1 MYLLLNDSDP
11 LMIWTEDKKI
21 LHDMGNGKK
30 AYKERQYTMAYT
42 ALVMAYYGLQD

>member
-1 MYLLLNDSDP
+1 MNGLYLLP

-30 AYKERQYTMAYT
+30 AYKER
-42 ALVMAYYGLQD
+42 